1 MIKYGSIP
9 EKIMKYGN
17 VPEKIVEYGSVPE
30 YGNVSFD
37 Q

>member
-30 YGNVSFD
+30 YGSVSFD